1 MDIILYILIGLA
13 LFFIIICIGLVLSK
27 CNDDD
32 YIWIQNLILK
42 VVEDKGGIEAKFRS
56 MNY

>member
-1 MDIILYILIGLA
+1 MLHDTG
-13 LFFIIICIGLVLSK
+13 CIGSYYI
-27 CNDDD
+27 NDDD
-32 YIWIQNLILK
+32 YIWIQNLMLK